1 MQLDFN
7 ALEPLERYRWLASTI
22 TPRPIAWVSSQS
34 DAGVSNLAPFSFF
47 QVISDD
53 PPTLMVNVN
62 HRADGGL
69 KDTLLNVQ
77 ASGELVIQLVSF
89 AQAEAMN
96 ASAAMLPY
104 GISEFEQCGIAS
116 LPSQRVA
123 PPRVA
128 GAAVAFECRVAQ
140 IQAYPA
146 DKPNCHLIFAE
157 VLLAH
162 IDDAVLNEQGRIDSQ
177 VIPAPCSALSCNAPR
192 GVAAATATSPLQH
205 RRIPPALPAG
215 TNPRHMLAGRQWR
228 RPAASPASR

>member
-1 MQLDFN
+1 MQLDFST
-7 ALEPLERYRWLASTI
+7 LQPLERYRWLASTI
-22 TPRPIAWVSSQS
+22 TPRPIAWVSTQS
-34 DAGVSNLAPFSFF
+34 AEGVSNLAPFSFF

-77 ASGELVIQLVSF
+77 ANGELVIQLVSF

-96 ASAAMLPY
+96 ASAAVLPH

-116 LPSQRVA
+116 QPSQRVA

-140 IQAYPA
+140 VQAYPA
-146 DKPNCHLIFAE
+146 EKPNCHLIFAE

-162 IDDAVLNEQGRIDSQ
+162 IDDAVLNEQGRIDAHKLDL
-177 VIPAPCSALSCNAPR
+177 V
-192 GVAAATATSPLQH
+192 
-205 RRIPPALPAG
+205 
-215 TNPRHMLAGRQWR
+215 GRLGGMAYSRTRDTFEMQ
-228 RPAASPASR
+228 RPS

>member
-1 MQLDFN
+1 MQLDFS
-7 ALEPLERYRWLASTI
+7 ALQPLERYRWLASTI

-34 DAGVSNLAPFSFF
+34 VEGVNNLAPFSFF

-77 ASGELVIQLVSF
+77 ANGELVIQLVSF
-89 AQAEAMN
+89 TQAEAMN
-96 ASAAMLPY
+96 ASAEVLPY

-116 LPSQRVA
+116 LPSQQVT

-162 IDDAVLNEQGRIDSQ
+162 IDDAVLNEQGRIDAHKLDL
-177 VIPAPCSALSCNAPR
+177 V
-192 GVAAATATSPLQH
+192 
-205 RRIPPALPAG
+205 
-215 TNPRHMLAGRQWR
+215 GRLGGMAYTRTRDTFEMQ
-228 RPAASPASR
+228 RPS

>member
-1 MQLDFN
+1 MQLDFK
-7 ALEPLERYRWLASTI
+7 ALEPLERYRWLASSI
-22 TPRPIAWVSSQS
+22 TPRPIAWVSTQS
-34 DAGVSNLAPFSFF
+34 AEGVSNLAPFSFF

-62 HRADGGL
+62 HRADGSL
-69 KDTLLNVQ
+69 KDTLRNVQ

-96 ASAAMLPY
+96 ASAAVLPY

-116 LPSQRVA
+116 VPSQRIA

-146 DKPNCHLIFAE
+146 EKPNCQLIFAE

-162 IDDAVLNEQGRIDSQ
+162 IDEAVLDQRGRIDAHKLDL
-177 VIPAPCSALSCNAPR
+177 V
-192 GVAAATATSPLQH
+192 
-205 RRIPPALPAG
+205 
-215 TNPRHMLAGRQWR
+215 GRLGGMAYSRTRDTFEMQ
-228 RPAASPASR
+228 RPG

>member
-7 ALEPLERYRWLASTI
+7 TLEPLERYRWLASTI

-34 DAGVSNLAPFSFF
+34 AAGVSNLAPFSFF

-96 ASAAMLPY
+96 ASAAVLPY

-116 LPSQRVA
+116 LPSQRVL

-162 IDDAVLNEQGRIDSQ
+162 IDDAVLTEQGRID
-177 VIPAPCSALSCNAPR
+177 APKLDL
-192 GVAAATATSPLQH
+192 V
-205 RRIPPALPAG
+205 
-215 TNPRHMLAGRQWR
+215 GRLGGMAYSRTRDTFEMR
-228 RPAASPASR
+228 RPG

>member
-1 MQLDFN
+1 MQLDFK
-7 ALEPLERYRWLASTI
+7 ALAPLERYRWLASTI
-22 TPRPIAWVSSQS
+22 TPRPIAWVSTQS
-34 DAGVSNLAPFSFF
+34 AEGVSNLAPFSFF

-62 HRADGGL
+62 HRADGSL

-77 ASGELVIQLVSF
+77 ANGELVIQLVSF

-96 ASAAMLPY
+96 ASAAVLPY

-116 LPSQRVA
+116 LPSQQVT

-146 DKPNCHLIFAE
+146 DNPNCHLIFAE

-162 IDDAVLNEQGRIDSQ
+162 IDDAVLNEQGRIDAHKLDL
-177 VIPAPCSALSCNAPR
+177 V
-192 GVAAATATSPLQH
+192 
-205 RRIPPALPAG
+205 
-215 TNPRHMLAGRQWR
+215 GRLGGMAYSRTRDTFEMR
-228 RPAASPASR
+228 RPS

>member
-34 DAGVSNLAPFSFF
+34 AEGVSNLAPFSFF

-69 KDTLLNVQ
+69 KDTLRNVQ

-96 ASAAMLPY
+96 ASAAVLPY
-104 GISEFEQCGIAS
+104 GISEFEHCGIAS
-116 LPSQRVA
+116 VASQRIA

-140 IQAYPA
+140 ILPYPPTA
-146 DKPNCHLIFAE
+146 ANCHLIFAE

-162 IDDAVLNEQGRIDSQ
+162 IDDAVLNQQGRIDPHKLDL
-177 VIPAPCSALSCNAPR
+177 V
-192 GVAAATATSPLQH
+192 
-205 RRIPPALPAG
+205 
-215 TNPRHMLAGRQWR
+215 GRLGGMAYSRTRDTFEMR
-228 RPAASPASR
+228 RPV

>member
-1 MQLDFN
+1 MQLDFS
-7 ALEPLERYRWLASTI
+7 ALQPLERYRWLASTI
-22 TPRPIAWVSSQS
+22 TPRPIAWVSTQS
-34 DAGVSNLAPFSFF
+34 AEGVSNLAPFSFF

-96 ASAAMLPY
+96 ASAAVLPY

-116 LPSQRVA
+116 LPSQQVT

-146 DKPNCHLIFAE
+146 ENPNCHLIFAE

-162 IDDAVLNEQGRIDSQ
+162 IDDAVLNEQGRIDAHKLDL
-177 VIPAPCSALSCNAPR
+177 V
-192 GVAAATATSPLQH
+192 
-205 RRIPPALPAG
+205 
-215 TNPRHMLAGRQWR
+215 GRLGGMAYSRTRDTFEMQ
-228 RPAASPASR
+228 RPS